1 MKNKVKLKTY
11 IFISL
16 IISIIF
22 IVLNILINIYEYK
35 IYRNNINNNLESII
49 SLIETKYP
57 LITKNEIMEILNS
70 KNNTTNIFKEYGIDI
85 DNTSIIL
92 ENDKYY
98 NTFIIFNTL
107 YIFIIIIVLLIIF
120 LIYIKNKDKDIKDI
134 TKYIEEINK
143 GNYELKINSISEDEL
158 SILKNE
164 IYKTTIKLK
173 EAYINTN
180 NDKLSIKKS
189 LEDISHQLKTPLT
202 SILIMLDNLID
213 DPNMDINIRQDF
225 ITDIKRQVVNINFLV
240 QNLLKLSKFDSNTI
254 HFIKENNKLSNILK
268 EAIKNVSTLCDL
280 KDIKIIINGD
290 DESTIYSDFKWEVE
304 ALTNILKNSIEHTK
318 DKKEILVDYNTN
330 NVYSIIKIKDYGV
343 GIAHDDLKHIF
354 ERFYKGKNS
363 SPDSIGIGLS
373 LAKAII
379 NEDNGIISVESNSNG
394 TTFII
399 KYYK

>member
-107 YIFIIIIVLLIIF
+107 YIYIIIIVLLIIF

-213 DPNMDINIRQDF
+213 DPNMDINTRQDF

-354 ERFYKGKNS
+354 KRFYKGKNS

-373 LAKAII
+373 LAKTII

>member
-1 MKNKVKLKTY
+1 MKNKVKLKRY

-22 IVLNILINIYEYK
+22 IILNILINIYEYK

-213 DPNMDINIRQDF
+213 DPNMDINTRQDF

-304 ALTNILKNSIEHTK
+304 ALTNILKNIIEHIK